1 MPVSEKRREYA
12 REYARTHR
20 ADRTARQNAR
30 NLNVKHL
37 KTSAPVTIITC
48 QMCGKE
54 FAETK
59 AKINSMIKAGQ
70 SAPKY
75 CSRECYYLSKV
86 RPGGFS
92 KLPYMEEVRELLG
105 GEYDEVS
112 N

>member
-1 MPVSEKRREYA
+1 MPVSEKRREYQ
-12 REYARTHR
+12 REYARIHR

-30 NLNVKHL
+30 NRNVKQM

-48 QMCGKE
+48 QMCGKQ

-59 AKINSMIKAGQ
+59 AKIKSMIKAGQ

-86 RPGGFS
+86 KPGGFS
-92 KLPYMEEVRELLG
+92 KLPYMDEVHELMG
-105 GEYDEVS
+105 GEYDEAS
-112 N
+112 D

>member
-1 MPVSEKRREYA
+1 MSQSEKRREYQ
-12 REYARTHR
+12 REYARIHR

-30 NLNVKHL
+30 NRNVKQM

-59 AKINSMIKAGQ
+59 AKINSMIKAGH

-92 KLPYMEEVRELLG
+92 KLPYMDEVRELLG
-105 GEYDEVS
+105 GEHDETS
-112 N
+112 D

>member
-12 REYARTHR
+12 REYARAHR
-20 ADRTARQNAR
+20 ADRAARQNAR

-48 QMCGKE
+48 QMCGKQ

-59 AKINSMIKAGQ
+59 AKINSMIKAGH

-92 KLPYMEEVRELLG
+92 KLPYMDEVRELLG
-105 GEYDEVS
+105 GEHDETS

>member
-1 MPVSEKRREYA
+1 MSQSEKRREYA

-92 KLPYMEEVRELLG
+92 KLPYMDEVKELLG
-105 GEYDEVS
+105 DD
-112 N
+112 

>member
-12 REYARTHR
+12 REYARAHR

-48 QMCGKE
+48 QMCGKQ

-86 RPGGFS
+86 KPGGFS
-92 KLPYMEEVRELLG
+92 KLPYMDEVHELMG
-105 GEYDEVS
+105 GEPDEIS
-112 N
+112 K